1 MIEMRKHIRQSLST
15 RLCLNILIVV
25 VLVFSLSLGFLY
37 WQSRHIIREEAID
50 EASHVLDNTALRVKG
65 YMVEIETATR
75 NILWLVNHNYHDK
88 DSLLKY
94 THRIVANHP
103 NTNGCSITME
113 PDFYPGDEYGFS
125 AYSVRLEEFS
135 TSGKDS
141 VSTVREAEY
150 DYYNKVWY
158 KTPRQKRTAC
168 WVDPFDDYN
177 DGTLS
182 SPEMIASYCVPLNDQ
197 QGKFIGVISTD
208 LSLKRLTE
216 TITAEHPYE
225 HSYFMMLGADGHYFV
240 HPDTT
245 KLLKQTIFTNTDPRE
260 HTDIVT
266 LGYEM
271 TNGRTG
277 HMEVNIDGRSHIVLY
292 RPLEGTQWSV
302 ALVCPSNELLRGYNS
317 LNYILLPLLVI
328 GLLLLVMGCRRI
340 VNHFIQ
346 PLGLL
351 ASELRQIGHGD
362 YEKPLPVSQRTDLI
376 GQLQNSFC
384 QMRRSISQ
392 HIRDVEQKKLETE
405 QRTVELE
412 QATQLARQASE
423 QKTQFMQDMS
433 HQIRTPLNI
442 VHGFSQVLR
451 DDSGTISEEEK
462 QQIVESMYVQTNALD
477 YMVGKLLTASIIES
491 HQTISTNDT
500 VNCNELAREAFESSG
515 SLISHSAEMCFDSRV
530 ADELT
535 VKTNRHHLLIVLTEL
550 LFNALHFTREGT
562 VTMRVEATDDD
573 VIFIIED
580 TGPGIPADKVAFIF
594 EKFTKIDMFTE
605 GLGLGLF
612 LCQRVVQLMGG
623 KLTLD
628 TQYTNGSRFVV
639 ALPNSASIGSIQ

>member
-15 RLCLNILIVV
+15 KLCLDILFVV
-25 VLVFSLSLGFLY
+25 VLIFSLSLGFLY
-37 WQSRHIIREEAID
+37 WQSRNIIRQEAID

-65 YMVEIETATR
+65 YMVEVETATR
-75 NILWLVNHNYHDK
+75 NILWLVNLHTHDQ

-94 THRIVANHP
+94 TYRIVANHP

-125 AYSVRLEEFS
+125 AYSVRLDNHS
-135 TSGKDS
+135 TTEKDS
-141 VSTVREAEY
+141 VVTVREAEY

-177 DGTLS
+177 EGTLS
-182 SPEMIASYCVPLNDQ
+182 NPELIASYCIPLNDRE
-197 QGKFIGVISTD
+197 GKFIGVISTD
-208 LSLKRLTE
+208 LSLNRLTE

-225 HSYFMMLGADGHYFV
+225 HSYFMMLGTDGHYFV

-245 KLLKQTIFTNTDPRE
+245 KLLKQTIFTGTDPRE
-260 HTDIVT
+260 HTDVVT

-277 HMEVNIDGRSHIVLY
+277 HMEVKLDGKQHIVLY

-328 GLLLLVMGCRRI
+328 GLLLLGMGCHRI
-340 VNHFIQ
+340 VKHFIQ

-351 ASELRQIGHGD
+351 AAELRQIGHGD
-362 YEKPLPVSQRTDLI
+362 YEKRLPPSQRTDLI

-384 QMRRSISQ
+384 EMRRSISQ
-392 HIRDVEQKKLETE
+392 HIRDAEQAKQETE
-405 QRTVELE
+405 QRTTELE

-442 VHGFSQVLR
+442 VHGFAQVLR
-451 DDSGTISEEEK
+451 DENVEMTDDEK
-462 QQIVESMYVQTNALD
+462 RQIADTMYVHTNNLD
-477 YMVGKLLTASIIES
+477 YMVSKLLTASLIES
-491 HQTISTNDT
+491 HQTISTGDSVGCND
-500 VNCNELAREAFESSG
+500 VAREAFENVSG
-515 SLISHSAEMCFDSRV
+515 LMNHTAEMHLDSHV
-530 ADELT
+530 GDELT
-535 VKTNRHHLLIVLTEL
+535 IPTNRHHLLIVLTEL
-550 LFNALHFTREGT
+550 LANALHFTREGS
-562 VTMRVEATDDD
+562 VTMRIEATAD
-573 VIFIIED
+573 VVNFTIED
-580 TGPGIPADKVAFIF
+580 TGPGIPPDKADFIF
-594 EKFTKIDMFTE
+594 EKFTKLDMFTE

-612 LCQRVVQLMGG
+612 LCRRVIMLMGG
-623 KLTLD
+623 TLTYD
-628 TQYTNGSRFVV
+628 PQYTGGSRFVTS
-639 ALPNSASIGSIQ
+639 LPLRHTEMCK

>member
-15 RLCLNILIVV
+15 RLCLNILFVV

-37 WQSRHIIREEAID
+37 WQSRNIIHEEAID

-65 YMVEIETATR
+65 YMVEVETATR
-75 NILWLVNHNYHDK
+75 NILWLVNLHTHDQ

-113 PDFYPGDEYGFS
+113 PDFYPGEEYGFS
-125 AYSVRLEEFS
+125 AYSVRLDEYS
-135 TSGKDS
+135 TPEKDS
-141 VSTVREAEY
+141 VVTVREADYNYY
-150 DYYNKVWY
+150 DKVWY
-158 KTPRQKRTAC
+158 KVPRQKRTAC

-177 DGTLS
+177 AGTLS
-182 SPEMIASYCVPLNDQ
+182 NPELIASYCIPLSDR

-208 LSLKRLTE
+208 LSLNQLTE

-225 HSYFMMLGADGHYFV
+225 NSYFMMLGADGHYFV

-245 KLLKQTIFTNTDPRE
+245 KLMKQTIFTGTDPRE
-260 HTDIVT
+260 HTDIVA

-277 HMEVNIDGRSHIVLY
+277 HMEVQIAGKSHIVLY

-317 LNYILLPLLVI
+317 LNYILLPLLII
-328 GLLLLVMGCRRI
+328 GLLLLAMGCHRI
-340 VNHFIQ
+340 VKHFVQ

-351 ASELRQIGHGD
+351 AAELRQIGHGD
-362 YEKPLPVSQRTDLI
+362 YEKRLPPSERTDLI

-392 HIRDVEQKKLETE
+392 HIHDVEQTKQETE
-405 QRTVELE
+405 KRTKELE

-423 QKTQFMQDMS
+423 MKTQFMQDMS

-451 DDSGTISEEEK
+451 DDCEIIPDNEK
-462 QQIVESMYVQTNALD
+462 QQIAETMYVQTNALD
-477 YMVGKLLTASIIES
+477 YMVSKLLTASLIES
-491 HQTISTNDT
+491 HQTISSGE
-500 VNCNELAREAFESSG
+500 VVGCNELARKALESAD
-515 SLISHSAEMCFDSRV
+515 SLITPAVEMRFDSRV
-530 ADELT
+530 ADTLT
-535 VKTNRHHLLIVLTEL
+535 VNANRHHLLIVLTEL
-550 LFNALHFTREGT
+550 LSNALHFTHEGSIT
-562 VTMRVEATDDD
+562 LRIEATEEA
-573 VIFIIED
+573 VRFSVED
-580 TGPGIPADKVAFIF
+580 TGPGIPADKTGFVF
-594 EKFTKIDMFTE
+594 EKFTKLDMFTE

-612 LCQRVVQLMGG
+612 LCHRVVELMGG
-623 KLTLD
+623 SLTLD
-628 TQYTNGSRFVV
+628 PQYTGGSRFVV
-639 ALPNSASIGSIQ
+639 ELPRRA

>member
-1 MIEMRKHIRQSLST
+1 MIEMRKHTHKSLST
-15 RLCLNILIVV
+15 RLCLDILFAV

-37 WQSRHIIREEAID
+37 WQSRNIIREEAID
-50 EASHVLDNTALRVKG
+50 EATHVLDNTALRVKG
-65 YMVEIETATR
+65 YMVEVETATR
-75 NILWLVNHNYHDK
+75 NILWLVNLHQHDK

-113 PDFYPGDEYGFS
+113 PDFYPGDAYGFS
-125 AYSVRLEEFS
+125 AYSVRLEDHS

-141 VSTVREAEY
+141 VVTVREGDYNYY
-150 DYYNKVWY
+150 DKVWY
-158 KTPRQKRTAC
+158 KTPRQKKRAC

-182 SPEMIASYCVPLNDQ
+182 SPELIASYCIPLYNRQ
-197 QGKFIGVISTD
+197 EKFVGVISTD

-216 TITAEHPYE
+216 TITAEHPYDN
-225 HSYFMMLGADGHYFV
+225 SYFMMLGADGHYFV

-245 KLLKQTIFTNTDPRE
+245 KLLKQTIFTGTDPRE
-260 HTDIVT
+260 HTDIVA

-271 TNGRTG
+271 TNGRIG
-277 HMEVNIDGRSHIVLY
+277 HMEVKLDGKSHIVLY

-328 GLLLLVMGCRRI
+328 GLLLLGMGCHRI
-340 VNHFIQ
+340 VKHFIQ

-351 ASELRQIGHGD
+351 AAELRQIGHGD
-362 YEKPLPVSQRTDLI
+362 YEKPLPLSHRTDLI

-392 HIRDVEQKKLETE
+392 HIHEAEQTKQETE
-405 QRTVELE
+405 RRTTELE

-451 DDSGTISEEEK
+451 DDSDSIPSDEK
-462 QQIVESMYVQTNALD
+462 RQIAETMYVQTNTLD
-477 YMVGKLLTASIIES
+477 YMVSKLLTASLIES
-491 HQTISTNDT
+491 RQTIATDDT
-500 VNCNELAREAFESSG
+500 VGCNEVAREAFESAAG
-515 SLISHSAEMCFDSRV
+515 LMSHTAELRLDSRV
-530 ADELT
+530 SDALS
-535 VKTNRHHLLIVLTEL
+535 VSTNRHHLLIVLTEL
-550 LFNALHFTREGT
+550 LANALHFTKEGS
-562 VTMRVEATDDD
+562 VTMRIEATDAA
-573 VIFIIED
+573 VTFTIED
-580 TGPGIPADKVAFIF
+580 PGPGIPADKADFIF

-612 LCQRVVQLMGG
+612 LCRRVIMLMDGT
-623 KLTLD
+623 LTYD
-628 TQYTNGSRFVV
+628 PQYTNGSRFVV
-639 ALPNSASIGSIQ
+639 SLKR

>member
-1 MIEMRKHIRQSLST
+1 MIEMRKNIRQSLST
-15 RLCLNILIVV
+15 MLCLNILVVV

-37 WQSRHIIREEAID
+37 WQSRNIIREEAID

-65 YMVEIETATR
+65 YMLEVETATR
-75 NILWLVNHNYHDK
+75 NILWLVNLHYHDK

-113 PDFYPGDEYGFS
+113 PDFFPGDKYGFS
-125 AYSVRLEEFS
+125 AYSVRFEENS
-135 TSGKDS
+135 DSGKDS

-150 DYYNKVWY
+150 NYYDKVWY
-158 KTPRQKRTAC
+158 KVPRQKKTAC

-182 SPEMIASYCVPLNDQ
+182 SPDMIASYCVPINDQ

-208 LSLKRLTE
+208 LSLKKLTE

-225 HSYFMMLGADGHYFV
+225 HSYFMMLGSDGHYFV

-245 KLLKQTIFTNTDPRE
+245 KLLKQTIFTGTDPRD
-260 HTDIVT
+260 HTDIVA

-277 HMEVNIDGRSHIVLY
+277 HMEVKLDGKSHIVLY
-292 RPLEGTQWSV
+292 RPLEGTEWSV
-302 ALVCPSNELLRGYNS
+302 ALVCPSNELLRGYNR

-328 GLLLLVMGCRRI
+328 GLLLLAIGCHRI
-340 VNHFIQ
+340 VKHFIQ

-351 ASELRQIGHGD
+351 AVELRQIGHGD
-362 YEKPLPVSQRTDLI
+362 YEKPLPLSQRTDLI

-392 HIRDVEQKKLETE
+392 HIKDAELTKQKTE
-405 QRTVELE
+405 QRTAELE

-423 QKTQFMQDMS
+423 QKTHFMQDMS

-442 VHGFSQVLR
+442 VHGFSQILS
-451 DDSGTISEEEK
+451 DDSEAMSEDDKK
-462 QQIVESMYVQTNALD
+462 QIAETMYVHTNAFD
-477 YMVGKLLTASIIES
+477 YMVSKLLTASLIES
-491 HQTISTNDT
+491 HQSISTDDI
-500 VNCNELAREAFESSG
+500 VSCSELAREAFDSTSG
-515 SLISHSAEMCFDSRV
+515 LIAHTAEMFLDCRV
-530 ADELT
+530 PDEFS

-550 LFNALHFTREGT
+550 LFNALHFTTEGS
-562 VTMRVEATDDD
+562 VTMRVEIVDDNLL
-573 VIFIIED
+573 FIIED
-580 TGPGIPADKVAFIF
+580 TGPGIPPDKVDFVF

-612 LCQRVVQLMGG
+612 LCRRVVQLMGG
-623 KLTLD
+623 SLTLD
-628 TQYTNGSRFVV
+628 TQYTGGCRFMLQ
-639 ALPNSASIGSIQ
+639 LPL

>member
-15 RLCLNILIVV
+15 RLCLNILFVV

-37 WQSRHIIREEAID
+37 WQSRNIIHEEAID

-65 YMVEIETATR
+65 YMVEVETATR
-75 NILWLVNHNYHDK
+75 NILWLVNLHTHDQ

-113 PDFYPGDEYGFS
+113 PDFYPGEKYGFS
-125 AYSVRLEEFS
+125 AYSVRLDEFS
-135 TSGKDS
+135 TPEKDS
-141 VSTVREAEY
+141 VVTVREADYNYY
-150 DYYNKVWY
+150 DKVWY
-158 KTPRQKRTAC
+158 KVPRQKRTAC

-177 DGTLS
+177 AGTLS
-182 SPEMIASYCVPLNDQ
+182 NPELIASYCIPLSDR

-208 LSLKRLTE
+208 LSLNQLTA

-225 HSYFMMLGADGHYFV
+225 NSYFMMLGADGHYFV

-245 KLLKQTIFTNTDPRE
+245 KLMKQTIFTGTDPRE
-260 HTDIVT
+260 HTDIVA

-277 HMEVNIDGRSHIVLY
+277 HMEVQIDGKSHIVLY

-317 LNYILLPLLVI
+317 LNYILLPLLII
-328 GLLLLVMGCRRI
+328 GLLLLGMGCHRI
-340 VNHFIQ
+340 VKHFVQ

-351 ASELRQIGHGD
+351 AAELRQIGHGD
-362 YEKPLPVSQRTDLI
+362 YEKRLPPSERTDLI

-392 HIRDVEQKKLETE
+392 HIHDAEQTKQETE
-405 QRTVELE
+405 KRTKELE

-423 QKTQFMQDMS
+423 MKTQFMQDMS

-451 DDSGTISEEEK
+451 DDCEIIPDNEK
-462 QQIVESMYVQTNALD
+462 QQIAETMYVQTNALD
-477 YMVGKLLTASIIES
+477 YMVSKLLTASLIES
-491 HQTISTNDT
+491 HQTISSGE
-500 VNCNELAREAFESSG
+500 VVGCNELARKALESAD
-515 SLISHSAEMCFDSRV
+515 SLITPAVEMRFDSRV
-530 ADELT
+530 ADTLT
-535 VKTNRHHLLIVLTEL
+535 VNANRHHLLIVLTEL
-550 LFNALHFTREGT
+550 LFNALHFTHEGSIT
-562 VTMRVEATDDD
+562 LRIEATEEA
-573 VIFIIED
+573 VRFSVED
-580 TGPGIPADKVAFIF
+580 TGPGIPADKTGFVF
-594 EKFTKIDMFTE
+594 EKFTKLDMFTE

-612 LCQRVVQLMGG
+612 LCHRVVELMGG
-623 KLTLD
+623 SLTLD
-628 TQYTNGSRFVV
+628 PQYTGGSRFVV
-639 ALPNSASIGSIQ
+639 ELPRRA

>member
-1 MIEMRKHIRQSLST
+1 MIEMRKHIRKSLAMMLS
-15 RLCLNILIVV
+15 LDILIVV
-25 VLVFSLSLGFLY
+25 VLVFTLSLGFLY
-37 WQSRHIIREEAID
+37 WQSRNIIREEAID

-75 NILWLVNHNYHDK
+75 NILWLVNLHTHDK

-113 PDFYPGDEYGFS
+113 PDFYPGDDYGFS

-135 TSGKDS
+135 TPEKDS

-150 DYYNKVWY
+150 DYYDKVWY
-158 KTPRQKRTAC
+158 KTPRQKRKAC

-177 DGTLS
+177 AGTLS
-182 SPEMIASYCVPLNDQ
+182 SPDLIASYCVPLFNQ
-197 QGKFIGVISTD
+197 QEKFIGVISTD
-208 LSLKRLTE
+208 LSLNRLTE
-216 TITAEHPYE
+216 TITSEHPYE

-271 TNGRTG
+271 TNGRSG
-277 HMEVNIDGRSHIVLY
+277 YMEVNIDGKSHIVLY

-351 ASELRQIGHGD
+351 ASELRRIGHGD
-362 YEKPLPVSQRTDLI
+362 YETPLPVSQRTDLI
-376 GQLQNSFC
+376 GQLQNNFC

-392 HIRDVEQKKLETE
+392 HISEAEQTKSETE
-405 QRTVELE
+405 QRTKELE

-451 DDSGTISEEEK
+451 DDCNAMSDEEK
-462 QQIVESMYVQTNALD
+462 RQIVETMCVQTNALD
-477 YMVGKLLTASIIES
+477 YMVSKLLTASLIES
-491 HQTISTNDT
+491 HQVISTSDT
-500 VNCNELAREAFESSG
+500 VNCIEVARKALDNAG
-515 SLISHSAEMCFDSRV
+515 SLITHNAEMRLDCRV
-530 ADELT
+530 TDELT
-535 VKTNRHHLLIVLTEL
+535 VKTNSHHLLIVLTEL
-550 LFNALHFTREGT
+550 LFNALHFTREGS
-562 VTMRVEATDDD
+562 VTMRVETTDAK
-573 VIFIIED
+573 VLFTVED
-580 TGPGIPADKVAFIF
+580 TGLGIPADKADFIF
-594 EKFTKIDMFTE
+594 DKFTKIDMFTE

-623 KLTLD
+623 SLTLD
-628 TQYTNGSRFVV
+628 PQYTNGSRFILS
-639 ALPNSASIGSIQ
+639 LPQLT

>member
-15 RLCLNILIVV
+15 RLCLNILFVV

-37 WQSRHIIREEAID
+37 WQSRNIIREEAID

-65 YMVEIETATR
+65 FMVEIETATR
-75 NILWLVNHNYHDK
+75 NIIWLVNLHQHDK

-103 NTNGCSITME
+103 NTSGCSITME
-113 PDFYPGDEYGFS
+113 PETYPADEYGFS
-125 AYSVRLEEFS
+125 AYSVRFASKSPKE
-135 TSGKDS
+135 KDS
-141 VSTVREAEY
+141 VVTVREAKY
-150 DYYNKVWY
+150 DYYDKVWY

-177 DGTLS
+177 AGTLS
-182 SPEMIASYCVPLNDQ
+182 SPDLIASYCIPLYNRQ
-197 QGKFIGVISTD
+197 EKFTGVIATD

-240 HPDTT
+240 HPDTS
-245 KLLKQTIFTNTDPRE
+245 KVLKQTIFTGTDPRE
-260 HTDIVT
+260 HTDIVA

-277 HMEVNIDGRSHIVLY
+277 HMDVELDGKSYIVLY
-292 RPLEGTQWSV
+292 RPLEGTEWSV
-302 ALVCPSNELLRGYNS
+302 ALVCPSNELLRGYNR
-317 LNYILLPLLVI
+317 LNYILLPLLFI
-328 GLLLLVMGCRRI
+328 GLLLLGWGCHRI
-340 VNHFIQ
+340 VKHFVQ

-351 ASELRQIGHGD
+351 AAELRQIGHGD
-362 YEKPLPVSQRTDLI
+362 YEKRLPPSERTDLI

-392 HIRDVEQKKLETE
+392 HIHEAEQTKQETE
-405 QRTVELE
+405 QRTTELE

-442 VHGFSQVLR
+442 VHGFSQVLSESSETL
-451 DDSGTISEEEK
+451 DDDEK
-462 QQIVESMYVQTNALD
+462 RQIAETMYVQTNALD
-477 YMVGKLLTASIIES
+477 YMVSILLTASLIES
-491 HQTISTNDT
+491 CQTISTDDI
-500 VNCNELAREAFESSG
+500 VSCNALARMAFENASS
-515 SLISHSAEMCFDSRV
+515 LMTHTAEMHLDSHV
-530 ADELT
+530 SDELT
-535 VKTNRHHLLIVLTEL
+535 IRTNRHHLLIALTEL
-550 LFNALHFTREGT
+550 LVNALHFTTEGSM
-562 VTMRVEATDDD
+562 TMRIDATDE
-573 VIFIIED
+573 VVNFTIED
-580 TGPGIPADKVAFIF
+580 TGPGIPSDKADFIF

-612 LCQRVVQLMGG
+612 LCRRVVMLMDGS
-623 KLTLD
+623 LTLD
-628 TQYTNGSRFVV
+628 PQYTKGSRFVV
-639 ALPNSASIGSIQ
+639 SLPLRH

>member
-15 RLCLNILIVV
+15 RLCLSILFVV

-37 WQSRHIIREEAID
+37 WQSRNIIRAEAID

-65 YMVEIETATR
+65 YMVEVETATR
-75 NILWLVNHNYHDK
+75 NILWLVNLHTHDQ

-113 PDFYPGDEYGFS
+113 PNFYPGEDYGFS
-125 AYSVRLEEFS
+125 AYSVHLEGHS
-135 TSGKDS
+135 SASGKDS
-141 VSTVREAEY
+141 VVTVREADY

-158 KTPRQKRTAC
+158 KIPRQKRHAC

-177 DGTLS
+177 AGTLS
-182 SPEMIASYCVPLNDQ
+182 NPELIASYCIPLFDRQ
-197 QGKFIGVISTD
+197 EKFIGVISTD

-216 TITAEHPYE
+216 TVNAEHPYDD
-225 HSYFMMLGADGHYFV
+225 SYFMMLGADGHYFV

-245 KLLKQTIFTNTDPRE
+245 KLLKQTIFTGTDPKE
-260 HTDIVT
+260 HTDIVA

-277 HMEVNIDGRSHIVLY
+277 HMEVELDGKKHIVLY
-292 RPLEGTQWSV
+292 HPLEGTEWSV

-317 LNYILLPLLVI
+317 LNYILLPLLFI
-328 GLLLLVMGCRRI
+328 GLLLLAWGCHRI
-340 VNHFIQ
+340 VRHFVQ

-351 ASELRQIGHGD
+351 AAELRQIGHGD
-362 YEKPLPVSQRTDLI
+362 YEKRLPPSERTDLI

-392 HIRDVEQKKLETE
+392 HIHEAEQTKQETE
-405 QRTVELE
+405 QRTTELE

-451 DDSGTISEEEK
+451 DGSELMAEK
-462 QQIVESMYVQTNALD
+462 DKREMAETMYVQTNALD
-477 YMVGKLLTASIIES
+477 YMVGKLLTASLIES
-491 HQTISTNDT
+491 QQTISTDDT
-500 VNCNELAREAFESSG
+500 VSCNDLAREAFDSASS
-515 SLISHSAEMCFDSRV
+515 LFTHTAEMHLDSHV
-530 ADELT
+530 GDELT
-535 VKTNRHHLLIVLTEL
+535 IQTNRHHLLVVLTEL
-550 LFNALHFTREGT
+550 LVNALHFTKEGSM
-562 VTMRVEATDDD
+562 TMRIEATADA
-573 VIFIIED
+573 VNFTIED
-580 TGPGIPADKVAFIF
+580 TGPGIPADKADFIF
-594 EKFTKIDMFTE
+594 DKFTKIDMFTE

-612 LCQRVVQLMGG
+612 LCRRVVMLLNGT
-623 KLTLD
+623 LTFD
-628 TQYTNGSRFVV
+628 PSYTNGSRFVV
-639 ALPNSASIGSIQ
+639 SLPLSH

>member
-1 MIEMRKHIRQSLST
+1 MIEMRKNIRQSLST
-15 RLCLNILIVV
+15 MLCLNILVVV

-37 WQSRHIIREEAID
+37 WQSRSIIRGEAID

-65 YMVEIETATR
+65 YMLEVETATR
-75 NILWLVNHNYHDK
+75 NILWLVNLHYHDK

-113 PDFYPGDEYGFS
+113 PDFFPGDKYGFS
-125 AYSVRLEEFS
+125 AYSVRFEENS
-135 TSGKDS
+135 DSGKDS

-150 DYYNKVWY
+150 NYYDKVWY
-158 KTPRQKRTAC
+158 KVPRQKRTAC

-182 SPEMIASYCVPLNDQ
+182 SPEMIASYCVPINDQ

-208 LSLKRLTE
+208 LSLKKLTE

-225 HSYFMMLGADGHYFV
+225 HSYFMMLGSDGHYFV

-245 KLLKQTIFTNTDPRE
+245 KLLKQTIFTGTDPRD
-260 HTDIVT
+260 HTDIVA

-277 HMEVNIDGRSHIVLY
+277 HMEVKLDGKSHIVLY
-292 RPLEGTQWSV
+292 RPLEGTEWSV
-302 ALVCPSNELLRGYNS
+302 ALVCPSNELLRGYNR

-328 GLLLLVMGCRRI
+328 GLLLLAIGCHRI
-340 VNHFIQ
+340 VKHFIQ

-351 ASELRQIGHGD
+351 AVELRQIGHGD
-362 YEKPLPVSQRTDLI
+362 YEKPLPLSQRTDLI

-392 HIRDVEQKKLETE
+392 HIKDAELTKQETE
-405 QRTVELE
+405 QRTAELE

-423 QKTQFMQDMS
+423 QKTHFMQDMS

-442 VHGFSQVLR
+442 VHGFSQILS
-451 DDSGTISEEEK
+451 DDSEAMSEDDKK
-462 QQIVESMYVQTNALD
+462 QIAETMYVHTNAFD
-477 YMVGKLLTASIIES
+477 YMVSKLLTASLIES
-491 HQTISTNDT
+491 HQSISTDDI
-500 VNCNELAREAFESSG
+500 VSCSELAREAFDSTSG
-515 SLISHSAEMCFDSRV
+515 LIAHTAEMFLDCRV
-530 ADELT
+530 PDEFS

-550 LFNALHFTREGT
+550 LFNALHFTTEGS
-562 VTMRVEATDDD
+562 VTMRVEIVDDNLL
-573 VIFIIED
+573 FIIED
-580 TGPGIPADKVAFIF
+580 TGPGIPPDKVDFVF

-612 LCQRVVQLMGG
+612 LCRRVVQLMGG
-623 KLTLD
+623 SLTLD
-628 TQYTNGSRFVV
+628 TQYTGGCRFMLQ
-639 ALPNSASIGSIQ
+639 LPL

>member
-15 RLCLNILIVV
+15 RLCLNILLVV

-37 WQSRHIIREEAID
+37 WQSRNIIHEEAID

-65 YMVEIETATR
+65 YMVEVETATR
-75 NILWLVNHNYHDK
+75 NILWLINLHTHDQ

-113 PDFYPGDEYGFS
+113 PDFYPGEEYGFS
-125 AYSVRLEEFS
+125 AYSVRLDEYS
-135 TSGKDS
+135 TPEKDS
-141 VSTVREAEY
+141 VVTVREADYNYY
-150 DYYNKVWY
+150 DKVWY
-158 KTPRQKRTAC
+158 KVPRQKRIAC

-177 DGTLS
+177 AGTLS
-182 SPEMIASYCVPLNDQ
+182 NPELIASYCIPLSDR

-208 LSLKRLTE
+208 LSLNQLTA

-225 HSYFMMLGADGHYFV
+225 NSYFMMLGADGHYFV

-245 KLLKQTIFTNTDPRE
+245 KLMKQTIFTGTDPRE
-260 HTDIVT
+260 HTDIVA

-277 HMEVNIDGRSHIVLY
+277 HMEVQIAGKSHIVLY

-317 LNYILLPLLVI
+317 LNYILLPLLII
-328 GLLLLVMGCRRI
+328 GLLLLAMGCHRI
-340 VNHFIQ
+340 VKHFVQ

-351 ASELRQIGHGD
+351 AAELRQIGHGD
-362 YEKPLPVSQRTDLI
+362 YEKRLPPSERTDLI

-392 HIRDVEQKKLETE
+392 HIHDAEQTKQETE
-405 QRTVELE
+405 KRTKELE

-423 QKTQFMQDMS
+423 MKTQFMQDMS

-451 DDSGTISEEEK
+451 DDCEIIPDNEK
-462 QQIVESMYVQTNALD
+462 QQIAETMYVQTNALD
-477 YMVGKLLTASIIES
+477 YMVSKLLTASLIES
-491 HQTISTNDT
+491 HQTISSGE
-500 VNCNELAREAFESSG
+500 VVGCNELARKALESAD
-515 SLISHSAEMCFDSRV
+515 SLITPAVEMRFDSRV
-530 ADELT
+530 ADTLT
-535 VKTNRHHLLIVLTEL
+535 VNANRHHLLIVLTEL
-550 LFNALHFTREGT
+550 LFNALHFTHEGSIT
-562 VTMRVEATDDD
+562 LRIEATEEA
-573 VIFIIED
+573 VRFSVED
-580 TGPGIPADKVAFIF
+580 TGPGIPADKTGFVF
-594 EKFTKIDMFTE
+594 EKFTKLDMFTE

-612 LCQRVVQLMGG
+612 LCHRVVELMGG
-623 KLTLD
+623 SLTLD
-628 TQYTNGSRFVV
+628 PQYTGGSRFVV
-639 ALPNSASIGSIQ
+639 ELPRRA